1 MLFEIKTHAQET
13 KELLC
18 IYRFLTPRIPGLR
31 SHSLDPI
38 PWILR
43 FLLPLISGL
52 ELRPI

>member
-1 MLFEIKTHAQET
+1 MLCEIRTLAQET

-18 IYRFLTPRIPGLR
+18 IYRFLIPGIPRLS

-43 FLLPLISGL
+43 FLPLISGF
-52 ELRPI
+52 EMGPI